1 MEEQVLKEAEELERE
16 NARLKKIVP
25 GQVLGRESLQE
36 ALKQALS
43 QGYKRQVDERFFW
56 EETMLAKAGL
66 PTPTT
71 TIDLRISFPS
81 PLILRRC
88 VFSIALQ

>member
-1 MEEQVLKEAEELERE
+1 VEEQVLKEAEELERE

-25 GQVLGRESLQE
+25 GQVLGREPAGSAE
-36 ALKQALS
+36 KSSEPGIQAAS
-43 QGYKRQVDERFFW
+43 RRAFFR

-71 TIDLRISFPS
+71 IIDLRISFPS